1 MAHCIICKKDFAS
14 GNSLRSHRSRY
25 HKVPKDLTYEEEDAQ
40 LSSQDAT
47 EKDSQQLKY
56 DQNSQSTVED
66 QEDTDEEDTD
76 DDLHRDTL
84 SSKRKHSETDE
95 EKPSKNRH
103 IYKRL
108 SGIHNLLKNHLEDKV
123 YGSLYCYS
131 LKQEFDKLVPE
142 WFDNEYKMQEA
153 LTEEQYRYV
162 NMIRSLKMFSDVH
175 MVFNDKKDLK
185 TLMGIFEVISQ
196 GPKWAQ
202 IRTQTDPNDKSW

>member
-1 MAHCIICKKDFAS
+1 MAHCVICKKDFAS

-25 HKVPKDLTYEEEDAQ
+25 HKVPKDLTDEEEDAQ
-40 LSSQDAT
+40 LSSQETT

-66 QEDTDEEDTD
+66 QEDTDQEDTDQEDTD

-123 YGSLYCYS
+123 YGSLFCYS
-131 LKQEFDKLVPE
+131 LKQELFDKRVPE
-142 WFDNEYKMQEA
+142 YFDNEHK
-153 LTEEQYRYV
+153 L
-162 NMIRSLKMFSDVH
+162 SLG
-175 MVFNDKKDLK
+175 KKRMD
-185 TLMGIFEVISQ
+185 F
-196 GPKWAQ
+196 
-202 IRTQTDPNDKSW
+202 KSGK